1 MILSKYCK
9 IYPDTAGPGSVV
21 LFSTKK
27 ASKIAIPESMLE
39 DIREKILSEDE
50 RETLFELGFLVNSA
64 DEEKKEILGFMDELN
79 ASDKVFAAQLVMNLD
94 CNLACGYCFEGSRKG
109 KFYMA
114 RETADKFVEF
124 VKNAI
129 VHPHPDPLP
138 SRERE
143 DIKDPQSYPSTG
155 GRGLRGGGIEE
166 IRVSFYGG
174 EPLLSM
180 DLILFVSNAIKSF
193 AFEKGIKYT
202 GRLVTNATLLTPQSV
217 AKLRHA
223 GIKAAS
229 ITLDGPESVHDVS
242 RPFRGGTGSFRTIM
256 KNLKEA
262 GDILDLELG
271 GNFTKRNYHRF
282 PELLDYLIAE
292 GLTPEKVF
300 SMQFYP
306 VIQEAE
312 GIVNHDFGDG
322 CSSVNEPWIFEAELF
337 LREEIMKRG
346 YRTSRIIPSIC
357 FIELRNKIIVNYD
370 GAMYKCSGLIG
381 RKEFCAGDLQS
392 GIKDYRLSHKLDNW
406 KNEECLDCAY
416 LPLCFG
422 GCKYMKLLR
431 DGNMNGV
438 DCKKPY
444 LDATLEAAVRQD
456 IRYKAGT

>member
-1 MILSKYCK
+1 MILSRYCK
-9 IYPDTAGPGSVV
+9 IYTDTAGPGKVV

-27 ASKIAIPESMLE
+27 ASKISVPESMLE
-39 DIREKILSEDE
+39 DIRKNNLSEEE
-50 RETLFELGFLVNSA
+50 RETLSALGFLVNTA
-64 DEEKKEILGFMDELN
+64 DEERTEILGFVDELN
-79 ASDKVFAAQLVMNLD
+79 AADKIFSIQLVLNLD

-114 RETADKFVEF
+114 RETADKFIEF
-124 VKNAI
+124 VKAKI
-129 VHPHPDPLP
+129 TSPLP
-138 SRERE
+138 SLSR
-143 DIKDPQSYPSTG
+143 
-155 GRGLRGGGIEE
+155 RGQRGGFEE
-166 IRVSFYGG
+166 IRITFYGG

-193 AFEKGIKYT
+193 AIEKGIKYT
-202 GRLVTNATLLTPQSV
+202 GRLVTNGTLLTPQSA
-217 AKLRHA
+217 AKLRHS

-229 ITLDGPESVHDVS
+229 ITLDGPEPVHDAS
-242 RPFRGGTGSFRTIM
+242 RPFRGGNGSFRAIM
-256 KNLKEA
+256 KNIKEA
-262 GDILDLELG
+262 GDIIDLELG
-271 GNFTKRNYHRF
+271 GNYTKNNYHRF

-306 VIQEAE
+306 VIQEAA
-312 GIVNHDFGDG
+312 GVVNHDFGDG

-346 YRTSRIIPSIC
+346 YRTSRIIPSVC

-370 GAMYKCSGLIG
+370 GALYKCSGLIG
-381 RKEFCAGDLQS
+381 RKEFCAGDLQN

-406 KNEECLDCAY
+406 KNDECLDCAY

-422 GCKYMKLLR
+422 GCRYMKLLR

-438 DCKKPY
+438 DCKKKY
-444 LDATLEAAVRQD
+444 LDAIVEAAVRQD

>member
-9 IYPDTAGPGSVV
+9 IYSEPDDPGKVV
-21 LFSTKK
+21 LFSTKR
-27 ASKIAIPESMLE
+27 ASKISMPESMLE
-39 DIREKILSEDE
+39 DIRKNNLSEEE
-50 RETLFELGFLVNSA
+50 RETLSALGFLVNSEDKERA
-64 DEEKKEILGFMDELN
+64 EILGFVDELN
-79 ASDKVFAAQLVMNLD
+79 ASDKVFAAQVVLNLD

-109 KFYMA
+109 NFYMS
-114 RETADKFVEF
+114 RETANKLVEF
-124 VKNAI
+124 VKRNL
-129 VHPHPDPLP
+129 PPD
-138 SRERE
+138 
-143 DIKDPQSYPSTG
+143 K
-155 GRGLRGGGIEE
+155 EE
-166 IRVSFYGG
+166 IRITFYGG

-180 DLILFVSNAIKSF
+180 DLILFVSDAIKSF
-193 AFEKGIKYT
+193 ALEKGIKYT
-202 GRLVTNATLLTPQSV
+202 GRLVTNGTLLTSQSA
-217 AKLRHA
+217 AKLRHS

-229 ITLDGPESVHDVS
+229 ITLDGPESVHNSS
-242 RPFRGGTGSFRTIM
+242 RPFRGGKGSFRAIM

-262 GDILDLELG
+262 CGMMDLELG
-271 GNFTKRNYHRF
+271 GNYTKNNYHRF

-292 GLTPEKVF
+292 DLTPEKVF

-312 GIVNHDFGDG
+312 GIVNHDCGDG
-322 CSSVNEPWIFEAELF
+322 CSSVNEPWIFESELF

-346 YRTSRIIPSIC
+346 YRTSRIIPSVC

-370 GAMYKCSGLIG
+370 GALYKCSGLIG

-392 GIKDYRLSHKLDNW
+392 GIKDYRLSHKLDHW
-406 KNEECLDCAY
+406 KNEECLDCEY

-431 DGNMNGV
+431 DGDMNGV

>member
-9 IYPDTAGPGSVV
+9 IYPDTAGPGKVV
-21 LFSTKK
+21 LFSTKR
-27 ASKIAIPESMLE
+27 ASKISVPESMLE
-39 DIREKILSEDE
+39 DIRKNNLSEEE
-50 RETLFELGFLVNSA
+50 RQTLSELGFYVNSA
-64 DEEKKEILGFMDELN
+64 DEERAGILGFVDELN

-109 KFYMA
+109 KFYMS

-124 VKNAI
+124 VKAKI
-129 VHPHPDPLP
+129 TSPLP
-138 SRERE
+138 SLSSRYDSQPRREQR
-143 DIKDPQSYPSTG
+143 
-155 GRGLRGGGIEE
+155 GGIEE
-166 IRVSFYGG
+166 IRITFYGG
-174 EPLLSM
+174 EPLLSKDM
-180 DLILFVSNAIKSF
+180 ILFVSNAIKSF

-202 GRLVTNATLLTPQSV
+202 GRLVTNATLLTPQSA
-217 AKLRHA
+217 AKLRHS

-242 RPFRGGTGSFRTIM
+242 RPFRGGKGSFRTIM

-271 GNFTKRNYHRF
+271 GNYTKKNCYRF

-322 CSSVNEPWIFEAELF
+322 CSSVNEPWIFKSELF

-346 YRTSRIIPSIC
+346 YRTSRIIPSVC

-370 GAMYKCSGLIG
+370 GEMYKCSGLIG

-456 IRYKAGT
+456 IRYKVGT